1 MSDENLGYIFLGGVV
16 LIFVFLVWFM
26 TRDNTVLDDVLRD
39 RADYDIWL
47 RRNSIS
53 EEREKLL
60 QREQEDLTH
69 QKKMNELKS
78 EVDKLENL
86 LKSTKK

>member
-69 QKKMNELKS
+69 KQKMNELKN

-86 LKSTKK
+86 LKKK

>member
-69 QKKMNELKS
+69 KQKMNDLKS

-86 LKSTKK
+86 LKKK